1 MQIGVIG
8 AGAIGGT
15 LAALLQRAGH
25 EVTITARGE
34 ALAAIQNTGLHLEG
48 AWGTHSA
55 RVHGA
60 KRLTETPD
68 LAFICTKA
76 HDAPEAI
83 TDNKDQLDNS
93 TVVVVQNGLDGLK
106 HASTLLPNSECIGAL
121 ALFAASYLAP
131 GHVRVTTAAN
141 TYLGAGNGAA
151 PAAATRVAKVLNE
164 VVPAYAVENFTGCQW
179 TKLIVNQINAMPAI
193 TGASVQE
200 TIAKRQLRRII
211 TASLQEAVRIGYR
224 HKVHYGSIQGLN
236 NTLLRCVAATPT
248 FLAQS
253 VPLLIKRRLGPTPNP
268 GSTLQ
273 SIHRGQRTEIDYLN
287 GAIVARAEDL
297 GADAPINRALT
308 QMVHEVE
315 TTGAFFT
322 VATVTERIAAARAKA
337 QHG

>member
-1 MQIGVIG
+1 MHIGVIG

-34 ALAAIQNTGLHLEG
+34 ALAMIHHNGLQLEG
-48 AWGTHSA
+48 AWGTSHA
-55 RVHGA
+55 QVRAVD
-60 KRLTETPD
+60 RLTETPD

-83 TDNKDQLDNS
+83 ADNKDQLSNT

-151 PAAATRVAKVLNE
+151 PATATRVAKVLND

-179 TKLIVNQINAMPAI
+179 TKLMVNQINAMPAI
-193 TGASVQE
+193 TGLSVQA
-200 TIAKRQLRRII
+200 TIANRQLRLII

-224 HKVHYGSIQGLN
+224 HGVHYGSIQGLN
-236 NTLLRCVAATPT
+236 NTLLSFVATAPT
-248 FLAQS
+248 LVAQS

-273 SIHRGQRTEIDYLN
+273 SIRRGQRTEIDYLN

-322 VATVTERIAAARAKA
+322 VAAVTERISAARAKA
-337 QHG
+337 QRG